1 MRDFPFCRSPETL
14 YIFVISILSS
24 KVKSG
29 RIEGRRLASIVLPL
43 PGCPLRRIS
52 VSYTHLDVYKRQEM
66 THAVLKKNGVFDY
79 IDAFVY
85 CDQVGKNKAFPDVY
99 EAAAKAL
106 GLKASECYIFEDVP
120 YALEGAK
127 KSGAEVIGVFDEYSA
142 SKEAEMRSKADRYIM
157 SLEEF
162 RY

>member
-1 MRDFPFCRSPETL
+1 M
-14 YIFVISILSS
+14 
-24 KVKSG
+24 
-29 RIEGRRLASIVLPL
+29 
-43 PGCPLRRIS
+43 
-52 VSYTHLDVYKRQEM
+52 
-66 THAVLKKNGVFDY
+66 
-79 IDAFVY
+79 
-85 CDQVGKNKAFPDVY
+85 Y